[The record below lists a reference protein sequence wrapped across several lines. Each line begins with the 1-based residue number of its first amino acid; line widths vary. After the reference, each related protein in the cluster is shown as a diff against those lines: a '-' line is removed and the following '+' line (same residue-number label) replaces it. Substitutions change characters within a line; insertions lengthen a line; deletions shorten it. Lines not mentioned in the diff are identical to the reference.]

1 LYFPFWVWR
10 FPPLLFVQ
18 MGFQLSKELF
28 FFKLFN
34 GSFLYLTLQKKKKWM
49 SHQPNRKTLKP
60 HVFVVSSWLGDS
72 RPYFEYLV

>member
-34 GSFLYLTLQKKKKWM
+34 GSFLYLTLQKKKNEC
-49 SHQPNRKTLKP
+49 PINPTAKP
-60 HVFVVSSWLGDS
+60 
-72 RPYFEYLV
+72 